1 MNSFLSNIIDC
12 VALPSTSD
20 TPVRILR
27 KCYSGSSASVC
38 VEPLSSDGS
47 AVSSVLP
54 NQQENELGQA
64 PEIKVVLTADGII
77 DVDDCVGPSIDDEND
92 GDNND
97 DDGYNVLD
105 CSLSS
110 FRSSRS
116 FDDGTQK
123 QFEEAFASFLYNN
136 PAYSSMS
143 YTTLTRLRQKLFTES
158 ERNVKKEAELRMQLE
173 QLKESNRKTELELMI
188 QNELLAAST
197 IKSSKEAEL
206 LKRIQESRD
215 DKADVG
221 RYRSSPML
229 MSPADRVSP
238 SYVGYSALE
247 TLYQPPLTS
256 WPREEENYQAGMRKS
271 KMEQAHIIAQMEKI
285 KKEKMEREV
294 SSILSANAEL

>member
-38 VEPLSSDGS
+38 AEPLSSNDS
-47 AVSSVLP
+47 AVSSVMP

-64 PEIKVVLTADGII
+64 PEIKAVLTADGII
-77 DVDDCVGPSIDDEND
+77 DVDDGVGPSIDDE
-92 GDNND
+92 
-97 DDGYNVLD
+97 DDGGNVLD
-105 CSLSS
+105 CSLNS

-116 FDDGTQK
+116 IDDGTQK
-123 QFEEAFASFLYNN
+123 QFEEAFASFLYKN
-136 PAYSSMS
+136 PAYSKMS

-158 ERNVKKEAELRMQLE
+158 ERNLKKEAELRMQLE
-173 QLKESNRKTELELMI
+173 QLKESNRRTELLI
-188 QNELLAAST
+188 QNELLTAST

-221 RYRSSPML
+221 RYRSSSL
-229 MSPADRVSP
+229 LTSPADRVSP

-247 TLYQPPLTS
+247 THYQPPITS
-256 WPREEENYQAGMRKS
+256 WPCEEENYQAGMRKS

>member
-1 MNSFLSNIIDC
+1 MISFLSNIIDC

-38 VEPLSSDGS
+38 AEPLSSDDS

-64 PEIKVVLTADGII
+64 PEIKAVLTADGII
-77 DVDDCVGPSIDDEND
+77 IDADDCVGPSIDDEND

-97 DDGYNVLD
+97 DDGDNVLD

-116 FDDGTQK
+116 IDDGTQK
-123 QFEEAFASFLYNN
+123 QFEEAFATFLYNN

-173 QLKESNRKTELELMI
+173 QLKESNRRTELMI

-247 TLYQPPLTS
+247 THYQPPITS
-256 WPREEENYQAGMRKS
+256 WPCEEENFQAGMRKS

>member
-38 VEPLSSDGS
+38 AEPLSSDDS

-54 NQQENELGQA
+54 NQQNNELDPA
-64 PEIKVVLTADGII
+64 SEIKAVLTADGILI
-77 DVDDCVGPSIDDEND
+77 DGDDGVGPSMDDEND

-97 DDGYNVLD
+97 DGDNVLD

-116 FDDGTQK
+116 VDDGTQK

-158 ERNVKKEAELRMQLE
+158 ERNVNKEAELRMQLE
-173 QLKESNRKTELELMI
+173 QLKESNRRTELLV

-221 RYRSSPML
+221 RYRSSSL
-229 MSPADRVSP
+229 LTSPADRVSP
-238 SYVGYSALE
+238 AYVGYSALE
-247 TLYQPPLTS
+247 TRYQPPVT
-256 WPREEENYQAGMRKS
+256 WPYEEENYQAGMRKS

-285 KKEKMEREV
+285 KKEKMERAMP
-294 SSILSANAEL
+294 SILSVNTDL

>member
-38 VEPLSSDGS
+38 AEPLSSDDS
-47 AVSSVLP
+47 AVSSV
-54 NQQENELGQA
+54 QNELGQA
-64 PEIKVVLTADGII
+64 PEIKAVLTADGII
-77 DVDDCVGPSIDDEND
+77 YVGDCVGPSFDDEND

-97 DDGYNVLD
+97 DDGDNVLD

-110 FRSSRS
+110 FRLSRS
-116 FDDGTQK
+116 IDDGTQK

-136 PAYSSMS
+136 PAYSTMS

-173 QLKESNRKTELELMI
+173 QLKESNRMTELMI

-256 WPREEENYQAGMRKS
+256 WPCEEENYQAGMRKS

-285 KKEKMEREV
+285 KKEKMERVV

>member
-38 VEPLSSDGS
+38 AEPLSSDDS
-47 AVSSVLP
+47 AVSSVPP
-54 NQQENELGQA
+54 NQQENELDLV
-64 PEIKVVLTADGII
+64 PEIKAVLTADGII
-77 DVDDCVGPSIDDEND
+77 YVDDGVGRSIDAES
-92 GDNND
+92 D
-97 DDGYNVLD
+97 DFDNVLD

-116 FDDGTQK
+116 IDDGTQK
-123 QFEEAFASFLYNN
+123 QFEEAFASFLYKN
-136 PAYSSMS
+136 PAYSKMS

-158 ERNVKKEAELRMQLE
+158 ERNLKKEAELRMQLE
-173 QLKESNRKTELELMI
+173 QLKESNRRTELLI
-188 QNELLAAST
+188 QNELLTAST

-221 RYRSSPML
+221 RYRSSSL
-229 MSPADRVSP
+229 LTSPADRVSP

-247 TLYQPPLTS
+247 THYQPPITS
-256 WPREEENYQAGMRKS
+256 WPCEEENYQAGMRKS

>member
-27 KCYSGSSASVC
+27 KCYSGSSVSVC
-38 VEPLSSDGS
+38 AEPLSSNDS

-54 NQQENELGQA
+54 NQLDDELDRA
-64 PEIKVVLTADGII
+64 PEIKAVLTADGII
-77 DVDDCVGPSIDDEND
+77 DVDIDDEND
-92 GDNND
+92 GDND
-97 DDGYNVLD
+97 VDGDGVLD
-105 CSLSS
+105 CSLCS

-116 FDDGTQK
+116 IDDGTQK
-123 QFEEAFASFLYNN
+123 QFEEAFASFLYKN

-173 QLKESNRKTELELMI
+173 QLKESNRRTELLI

-197 IKSSKEAEL
+197 IKSSKKAEL

-221 RYRSSPML
+221 RYRSSSL
-229 MSPADRVSP
+229 MTSPADRVSP
-238 SYVGYSALE
+238 SYVSYSALE
-247 TLYQPPLTS
+247 TRHQPPITS
-256 WPREEENYQAGMRKS
+256 WPCEEENYQAGMRKS

-285 KKEKMEREV
+285 KKEKMERV
-294 SSILSANAEL
+294 MPSILSANTEL